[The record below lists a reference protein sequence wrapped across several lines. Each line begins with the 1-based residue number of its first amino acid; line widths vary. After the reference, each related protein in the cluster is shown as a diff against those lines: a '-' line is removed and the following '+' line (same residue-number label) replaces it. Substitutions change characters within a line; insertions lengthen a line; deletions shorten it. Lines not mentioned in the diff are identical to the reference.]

1 MNSITNGN
9 ARRIVLLSAAIL
21 LATTLA
27 GCTPVANGLFNE
39 KPVAVEKTA
48 APTPTVAAVPLGGVL
63 TKDAALTLRQD
74 MPENGAYAYAMPDG
88 TWVAT
93 NRFQLLPAAVVAIQQ
108 AKMAAVVKPSGS
120 STSDSRDGFTAARS
134 FTGQYSYATGRQVA
148 YISQQLQ
155 ANINPDRPSNVMTW
169 TVIGPGL
176 SAKGQPS
183 EAAAQKFAA
192 QQIAAQS
199 NPANWDIL
207 VKQ

>member
-1 MNSITNGN
+1 MTTINRFTF
-9 ARRIVLLSAAIL
+9 
-21 LATTLA
+21 LATATLVA
-27 GCTPVANGLFNE
+27 AAVLTGCAPTSGFDLGAKGTTTA
-39 KPVAVEKTA
+39 KPTA
-48 APTPTVAAVPLGGVL
+48 SATPTVVPLGGVL

-93 NRFQLLPAAVVAIQQ
+93 NRFQPLPAAVVAIQQ
-108 AKMAAVVKPSGS
+108 VKMAAVVKPSGS

-134 FTGQYSYATGRQVA
+134 FTGQYSYGTGRQVA

-155 ANINPDRPSNVMTW
+155 ANINPDGPSNVMTW
-169 TVIGPGL
+169 TVIGAGL

-183 EAAAQKFAA
+183 EAAARQVAA

>member
-1 MNSITNGN
+1 MTSITNVH
-9 ARRIVLLSAAIL
+9 ARRIVLLGAAIL

-39 KPVAVEKTA
+39 KPAAVEKTA
-48 APTPTVAAVPLGGVL
+48 TPTPTPTPTAVPLGGVL

-74 MPENGAYAYAMPDG
+74 MPDNGAYAYAMPDG

-108 AKMAAVVKPSGS
+108 AKVDAMVKPSGPS
-120 STSDSRDGFTAARS
+120 MRDATNGLAAAGA
-134 FTGQYSYATGRQVA
+134 FAGQYSYATGKRLA

-155 ANINPDRPSNVMTW
+155 AAPSGPSNVMTW
-169 TVIGPGL
+169 TVIGSGL

-183 EAAAQKFAA
+183 EAAARQFAA

-207 VKQ
+207 VKK

>member
-1 MNSITNGN
+1 MTTINRFT
-9 ARRIVLLSAAIL
+9 ALATATL
-21 LATTLA
+21 LAVTVLS
-27 GCTPVANGLFNE
+27 GCAPTGGFDPGAIG
-39 KPVAVEKTA
+39 KTA
-48 APTPTVAAVPLGGVL
+48 KPSVSATSTPTAVPLGGVL

-74 MPENGAYAYAMPDG
+74 MAANGDFAYAMPDG
-88 TWVAT
+88 TWVKT

-108 AKMAAVVKPSGS
+108 AKVDTMVKPSGS
-120 STSDSRDGFTAARS
+120 SMHDSTNGLSAAAA
-134 FTGQYSYATGRQVA
+134 FTGQYAYATGKRLA

-155 ANINPDRPSNVMTW
+155 ASASGSSNVMTW

-176 SAKGQPS
+176 SGKGQPS

-207 VKQ
+207 VKR

>member
-1 MNSITNGN
+1 MTTIRFAALAT
-9 ARRIVLLSAAIL
+9 ATLLTAAIL
-21 LATTLA
+21 SGCAPTSGFDLGAKGTTTA
-27 GCTPVANGLFNE
+27 
-39 KPVAVEKTA
+39 KPTTSA
-48 APTPTVAAVPLGGVL
+48 TPTVVPLGGVL

-93 NRFQLLPAAVVAIQQ
+93 NRFQPLPAAVVAIQQ
-108 AKMAAVVKPSGS
+108 VKMAAVVKPSGL

-134 FTGQYSYATGRQVA
+134 FTGQYSYGTGRQVA

-155 ANINPDRPSNVMTW
+155 ANMSTLTNTPTW
-169 TVIGPGL
+169 TVIGAGL